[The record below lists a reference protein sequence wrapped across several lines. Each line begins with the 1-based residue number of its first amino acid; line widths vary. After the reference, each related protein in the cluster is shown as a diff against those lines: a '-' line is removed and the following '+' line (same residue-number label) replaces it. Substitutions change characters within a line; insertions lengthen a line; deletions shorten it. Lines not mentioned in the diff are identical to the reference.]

1 MEDKEDRRSGWDN
14 LGIWGTS
21 GIHTGRAP
29 VSLRIGDV
37 GNSKDIDHSGKYARY
52 HYYQLFKIPSAEG
65 RSKTYIWSNQL

>member
-37 GNSKDIDHSGKYARY
+37 GNSKDIDISFGEVCALPLLPVVQDPISRRK
-52 HYYQLFKIPSAEG
+52 E
-65 RSKTYIWSNQL
+65 